1 MDRGKAHV
9 TEAQKRDVEDEST
22 GSGESLKV
30 HKALLKPEK
39 GVDSSVQRCR
49 LFRTTCKNEAGNARS

>member
-30 HKALLKPEK
+30 HKALLKP
-39 GVDSSVQRCR
+39 
-49 LFRTTCKNEAGNARS
+49 